1 MFIQNKIFSRCY
13 SVQAEIWKDDS
24 QLGCASDPIYSFAK
38 KNQYSFRYGF
48 PNFTVLLID
57 SVLSRCIFDK

>member
-38 KNQYSFRYGF
+38 KINTLSDMASR
-48 PNFTVLLID
+48 TLLF
-57 SVLSRCIFDK
+57 C